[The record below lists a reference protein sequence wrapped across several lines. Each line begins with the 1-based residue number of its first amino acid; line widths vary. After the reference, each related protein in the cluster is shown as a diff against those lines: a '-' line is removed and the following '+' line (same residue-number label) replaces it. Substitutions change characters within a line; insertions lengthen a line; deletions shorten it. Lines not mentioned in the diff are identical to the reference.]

1 MKQRKEMS
9 EQEWFKQ
16 TDKLK
21 RQFDKIN
28 VEVQKAIVSGK
39 SGAILHAISRVEKE
53 MPKLLEKLESLSPP
67 KGGEW
72 DKSWKYFIEGLKG
85 YLLACRYYFKGILEE
100 DESAIKDAIGHMEEA
115 GKLLEKARKIVGG

>member
-1 MKQRKEMS
+1 MKQGKEMS

-16 TDKLK
+16 VDKLK

-28 VEVQKAIVSGK
+28 AEWQKAVVSGRSHK
-39 SGAILHAISRVEKE
+39 MLSAISRVEKE

-72 DKSWKYFIEGLKG
+72 DNSWKYFIEGLNG
-85 YLLACRYYFKGILEE
+85 YLLACRTYWNGFLHD
-100 DESAIKDAIGHMEEA
+100 DESAIRHAIGHMEEA
-115 GKLLEKARKIVGG
+115 GKLLEKARKIVEL